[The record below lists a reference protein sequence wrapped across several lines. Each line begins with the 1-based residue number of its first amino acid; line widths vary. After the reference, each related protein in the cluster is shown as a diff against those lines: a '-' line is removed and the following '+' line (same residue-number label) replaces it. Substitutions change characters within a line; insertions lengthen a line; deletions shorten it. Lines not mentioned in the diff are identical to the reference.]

1 MLRWRWVGG
10 WSSPALTSSLAPG
23 AVETPKCLGRS
34 PASHLSVQAPGLL
47 GNIQMLTVTSEAGKA
62 DLTNLH
68 APFQP
73 TASLDHSSIFY
84 LSVKNL
90 VF

>member
-1 MLRWRWVGG
+1 
-10 WSSPALTSSLAPG
+10 
-23 AVETPKCLGRS
+23 
-34 PASHLSVQAPGLL
+34 
-47 GNIQMLTVTSEAGKA
+47 MLTASSEAGKA
-62 DLTNLH
+62 DLTNPH